1 MKNFGEKVKMWK
13 CGNVSS
19 QIARSDVKKGK
30 VEMWKC
36 VFHFIMLR
44 PHRSNYVS
52 KANFSITKSFS
63 PSNRR
68 YGKAMITRIW
78 FKLAQN
84 WFNIAS
90 TLAQHW
96 FNIGS
101 TFRYPVFWREKYHY
115 IQYKTTDGKA
125 IAKLKVASMVGLR
138 WDYNIQ
144 RKKFRNFFEK
154 RFW

>member
-1 MKNFGEKVKMWK
+1 MCFSFY
-13 CGNVSS
+13 NVAS
-19 QIARSDVKKGK
+19 
-30 VEMWKC
+30 
-36 VFHFIMLR
+36 
-44 PHRSNYVS
+44 HRSNYVS
-52 KANFSITKSFS
+52 KANFSITKSSS

-115 IQYKTTDGKA
+115 IQHATEVLHLTSKMENSLEIQMKNFGCMLN
-125 IAKLKVASMVGLR
+125 IKLQMKNFGCML
-138 WDYNIQ
+138 NIKIQ
-144 RKKFRNFFEK
+144 MKNFGCMLNIK
-154 RFW
+154 L